1 MKEIVDEDLGFVVD
15 SAINPYAQVNSH
27 VLCEYIESD

>member
-15 SAINPYAQVNSH
+15 SAINPYAQVNSY
-27 VLCEYIESD
+27 VLCGYIESN

>member
-15 SAINPYAQVNSH
+15 SAINPYAQVNLY
-27 VLCEYIESD
+27 VLCAKI